1 MTFDSQEETRLDE
14 REAIDRLRRGKI
26 DALAP
31 LVHRY
36 QARALRAAYLIT
48 WDPMLAQDV
57 VQAAFVRAYERI
69 GQFDPA
75 RPFGPWFLRSVAN
88 AAVKA
93 ARREA
98 GLTSLDAPLDSLPE
112 AGSSLAEMMADPAP
126 GPGELIEQRDR
137 VAAVRVALA
146 RLSPEQRAVIVLR
159 YYLDFSE
166 DEMARQLATAPG
178 TIKSRLH
185 AARRRLAG
193 LLRGRLSLDD
203 WEETHEQA

>member
-1 MTFDSQEETRLDE
+1 MTLDNQEEMRLDE
-14 REAIDRLRRGKI
+14 REAIDRLRRGQI

-31 LVHRY
+31 LVRRY
-36 QARALRAAYLIT
+36 QTRALRAAYLIT
-48 WDPMLAQDV
+48 WDAMLAQDV

-75 RPFGPWFLRSVAN
+75 RPFGPWFLRMVAN

-93 ARREA
+93 ARRES
-98 GLTSLDAPLDSLPE
+98 GLASLDAPLDRSPDEGL
-112 AGSSLAEMMADPAP
+112 SLAELVADPAP
-126 GPGELIEQRDR
+126 GPGEQVEQRER
-137 VAAVRVALA
+137 VAAVRAALA

-159 YYLDFSE
+159 YYLDLSE
-166 DEMARQLATAPG
+166 DEMARRLDTAPG

-193 LLRGRLSLDD
+193 LLGGRFSLDD
-203 WEETHEQA
+203 WEETHERA